1 MKDILSRHLTYLLIS
16 LKVYLFKLA
25 MKLFFLNLLIEKQ

>member
-1 MKDILSRHLTYLLIS
+1 MKDILSRHLTYLLKS

-25 MKLFFLNLLIEKQ
+25 MKLLFKNLLIEKQ

>member
-1 MKDILSRHLTYLLIS
+1 MLSRHLTYLLIS

-25 MKLFFLNLLIEKQ
+25 MKLYSLNLLIEKQ